1 MPSFSS
7 WYHVGQSAH
16 LRTRSQG
23 CRPQPPPHPLA
34 FTWGV
39 TAQRCQPAP
48 HVEARPCALGS
59 QQAPPNQPPAE
70 SSCRPA
76 ACSLPAPVP
85 ITARRPRVIL
95 SQLPVPDSREQ
106 AGVSG
111 RSGGWAC
118 PRLPGKDLAR
128 ARCPSGWLSGVWT
141 GHTSCS
147 ASATEATS
155 VLTFPWCFTRPGPSP
170 QPAAALG
177 RQRAFLQA
185 SAYFPSKAFCNDPF
199 SKYCALFH

>member
-1 MPSFSS
+1 MPWGLSR
-7 WYHVGQSAH
+7 H
-16 LRTRSQG
+16 LLISPLQN
-23 CRPQPPPHPLA
+23 PPAVL
-34 FTWGV
+34 
-39 TAQRCQPAP
+39 QPAP
-48 HVEARPCALGS
+48 CQHQCPSRQGAHASYGL
-59 QQAPPNQPPAE
+59 
-70 SSCRPA
+70 SC
-76 ACSLPAPVP
+76 
-85 ITARRPRVIL
+85 
-95 SQLPVPDSREQ
+95 PVPDSREQ

-141 GHTSCS
+141 GHISCS

-185 SAYFPSKAFCNDPF
+185 SAYFPSKAFCSDPF